1 MRFTRRFLS
10 VQSILQRP
18 LRGLSVAIALGAAL
32 VGTASASAQFGEAA
46 GIAEAMQPE
55 YFSRD
60 VVLFADGLNL
70 DDTQRIIL
78 ESLFED
84 YTSEFDA
91 GVAAMHARFE
101 GMKDELQQ
109 QSGDKDK
116 ILGMVFKP
124 IREWS
129 ADRQVLGEQFLE
141 NLRLILDAR
150 QLEYWPQFEQ
160 QLYREKQLHRG
171 RFSGESLNLFY
182 VIRDMKLPQAI
193 IDSLDAELRG
203 YSQALHQAL
212 KNRERAMMQTQA
224 DMLDSLQSQDT
235 SKSMDA
241 IKKQVKARL
250 AVRDVNDNY
259 IQIITSAL
267 PDDLGARFSSEALS
281 DAYPRIYRATPYQR
295 IFDDAYELKG
305 LDDEMRASVREMQMA
320 YLTELSVLNNETL
333 GLLKAYEPEEYL
345 DRAEAFS
352 ARLDERAHR
361 QINDPVRPMLQRRK
375 EVGRQYLENLKA
387 LIGDEQFAQLP
398 NAERW
403 LRAPREVTN
412 YRPRGLTDKDIQGNP
427 NLAPTVRPGTSN
439 SSSIKDGT
447 GK

>member
-1 MRFTRRFLS
+1 MLFT
-10 VQSILQRP
+10 P
-18 LRGLSVAIALGAAL
+18 
-32 VGTASASAQFGEAA
+32 TAPAQFGEAA

-60 VVLFADGLNL
+60 IVLFADGLNL
-70 DDTQRIIL
+70 DETQRLIL
-78 ESLFED
+78 ESLFHD

-91 GVAAMHARFE
+91 GVAAMHERFE

-129 ADRQVLGEQFLE
+129 ADRQVLGAQFLE
-141 NLRLILDAR
+141 NLRLILDDR
-150 QLEYWPQFEQ
+150 QLEHWPQFEQ

-182 VIRDMKLPQAI
+182 VIRDMKLPQTV

-203 YSQALHQAL
+203 YSDALHQAL
-212 KNRERAMMQTQA
+212 KSRETAMLTTQA

-241 IKKQVKARL
+241 IKRQVKARL
-250 AVRDVNDNY
+250 AVRAVNDNY
-259 IQIITSAL
+259 TQIITSAL
-267 PDDLGARFSSEALS
+267 PPEFAAHFSSAALA
-281 DAYPRIYRATPYQR
+281 DAYPRVYRPTPYQR
-295 IFDDAYELKG
+295 IFDEAYEIKG
-305 LDDEMRASVREMQMA
+305 LDDDMRKAVRELQMA
-320 YLTELSVLNNETL
+320 YLTELSLVNNETV

-375 EVGRQYLENLKA
+375 ELGRKSLENLKA
-387 LIGDEQFAQLP
+387 LLGEERFAQLP

-412 YRPRGLTDKDIQGNP
+412 FRPRPLTDKDIEGNP
-427 NLAPTVRPGTSN
+427 NFAPTVRPSSTSGT
-439 SSSIKDGT
+439 SIKDSK